1 MQEDGSSM
9 GGQEE
14 LATDVMDSMG
24 MSQDT
29 GSSQEEGEHGEGESQ
44 LPQFAKER
52 IGKLQKR
59 HTKEMRGLSS
69 KVQDLEAQLQ
79 SMMSNRS
86 SASDY
91 PEQSDMGFQ
100 SNPSSE
106 DDRIQRAVHMA
117 LSHQK
122 MQEQKAREAQSA
134 AHVHKQYQNLQD
146 SLDEA
151 SSKYED
157 FDDVVRS
164 DNAPFTPTMRDAAL
178 LLPKHLQ
185 ADVLYKLGKNPEEL
199 QRIKDLHP
207 IDQTKE
213 MVRLSIALS
222 AGNGKSDAPNTT
234 SVKTIGQVKN
244 TPVTNR
250 NVSEATPVS
259 EIRRRMR
266 DRNGWK

>member
-9 GGQEE
+9 GGQEQM
-14 LATDVMDSMG
+14 ATDVMDSMG
-24 MSQDT
+24 MSQDAN
-29 GSSQEEGEHGEGESQ
+29 SSPEEGDQGEGESQ

-69 KVQDLEAQLQ
+69 QVQDLEAKLQ
-79 SMMSNRS
+79 SLMSNRS

-100 SNPSSE
+100 GNPSSE

-122 MQEQKAREAQSA
+122 VQEQKAREAQSA

-146 SLDEA
+146 SLDNA

-178 LLPKHLQ
+178 LLPN
-185 ADVLYKLGKNPEEL
+185 APDVLYKLGKNPEEL

-222 AGNGKSDAPNTT
+222 AGNGKSDAPNMT

-244 TPVTNR
+244 NPVTNR
-250 NVSEATPVS
+250 NVSEATSIS
-259 EIRRRMR
+259 EIRKRMR